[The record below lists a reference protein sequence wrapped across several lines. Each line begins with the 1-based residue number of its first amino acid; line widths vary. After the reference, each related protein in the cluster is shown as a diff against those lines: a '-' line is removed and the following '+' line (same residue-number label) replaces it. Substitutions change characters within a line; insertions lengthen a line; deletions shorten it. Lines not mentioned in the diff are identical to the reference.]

1 MNNHGDFSFIP
12 ITMSDYTYDLVV
24 IGGGSGGY
32 AAARSAHSH
41 GLKTAVIDGADEL
54 GGLCILRGC
63 MPSKTLIESANRA
76 RIIRD
81 AKSFG
86 LTATYD
92 GADATAIRAR
102 KRALIGDFA
111 GYRQGQ
117 LEDGRFDLHR
127 GYAKFTSPHSLEVSL
142 RDGSLIT
149 VTFRSAIIA
158 AGSTISIPPID
169 GLQQTG
175 FLTSDDVLDSDSIP
189 KSIIVLGGG
198 AIAMELAH
206 YYEGLG
212 VKTTVIQRSPH
223 ILKSCD
229 PDVAQV
235 VEEASRERGI
245 DLFTG
250 TKITS
255 VTRDED
261 GLKRVH
267 FDSRHGPQFAAAEE
281 ILCALGRK
289 PNTKPLNLEAAG
301 IHTTPSGHIAVE
313 PTQACVGQPHL
324 FAVGDICGPLEV
336 VHLAIEQGEI
346 AADNAHA
353 MLSGSAGEPRTFSDR
368 LKLFGVFTEPQ
379 IGMVG
384 LTEKE
389 AQSANIPYDAAS
401 YPFNDH
407 GKSMVMGELHG
418 FVKLLAHRDT
428 QQIIGG
434 AAVGPHASELIHEVV
449 VAMRF
454 HATAEQLAT
463 TPHYHPTLSEIW
475 TYPAEDLADL

>member
-1 MNNHGDFSFIP
+1 
-12 ITMSDYTYDLVV
+12 MSDYQYDLVV

-32 AAARSAHSH
+32 AAARTAHSH

-76 RIIRD
+76 RTIREAD
-81 AKSFG
+81 AFG
-86 LTATYD
+86 LKASYH
-92 GADATAIRAR
+92 GADGPAIRAR
-102 KRALIGDFA
+102 KRTLIDDFA

-127 GYAKFTSPHSLEVSL
+127 GFAKFTSPHSLDVAL
-142 RDGSLIT
+142 RDGNQISI
-149 VTFRSAIIA
+149 TFRSAVIA
-158 AGSTISIPPID
+158 AGSTISTPPID
-169 GLQQTG
+169 GLQETG
-175 FLTSDDVLDSDSIP
+175 FLTSDDVLDSDHIP

-212 VKTTVIQRSPH
+212 VETTVIQRSPH
-223 ILKSCD
+223 ILKDCD
-229 PDVAQV
+229 SDVAKV
-235 VEEASRERGI
+235 VEDASRKRGI
-245 DLFTG
+245 NLFTG
-250 TKITS
+250 TKLTS

-267 FDSRHGPQFAAAEE
+267 FDSENGPQFAAAEE

-289 PNTKPLNLEAAG
+289 PNTSPLGLEAAG
-301 IHTTPSGHIAVE
+301 ITTSPSGHIKVE

-324 FAVGDICGPLEV
+324 FAVGDVCGPLEV

-346 AADNAHA
+346 AADNANA
-353 MLSGSAGEPRTFSDR
+353 MLNGVAGEPRTFSDR

-389 AQSANIPYDAAS
+389 AKAEGIPYDVAD
-401 YPFNDH
+401 YPFDDH

-418 FVKLLAHRDT
+418 FVKLLAHRET
-428 QQIIGG
+428 KEIIGG
-434 AAVGPHASELIHEVV
+434 AVVGPHASELIHEVV

-454 HATAEQLAT
+454 RATAEQLAT